1 MNLNSLHFP
10 YISKAIAL
18 YFEPHLVI
26 LNLFHFPQK
35 PKNIALHLEPKLVIL
50 NSLHFLQKSKAIAL
64 YLESKFSDFELTSVS
79 INIKGYS
86 LIFGVKF

>member
-26 LNLFHFPQK
+26 LN
-35 PKNIALHLEPKLVIL
+35 
-50 NSLHFLQKSKAIAL
+50 SLHFRQKSKAIAL
-64 YLESKFSDFELTSVS
+64 HLESSFNGFDLTSFS

-86 LIFGVKF
+86 LIFGVKFY